1 MTPVDVQ
8 QLCDAIKQ
16 RVTVELHE
24 TADPGARSEIL
35 IDALYEV
42 SRSLLPVLGYP
53 KKSEQ
58 YLERQA
64 RVLELI
70 TFLVIPLIRG
80 GVQERRGVA
89 VLSEI
94 AEGCLDPLLKK
105 KFSVYAQE
113 LLARSRRKVS
123 APGSEARTVAPWLAA
138 SLGVALLALYLS
150 WPNAEVAGNPA
161 ALPVAPA
168 GRSARV
174 PSAAPDPSAHAVS
187 VGLPSADPGSA
198 GQRSNE
204 EICKL
209 DRAAAEEGA
218 SAGTRPPAQGVTG
231 AHPEQAMRVRIVN
244 NQVLV
249 PVTLKNGGGTIRV
262 ELLLDTGA
270 TRTAIHESVAGKL
283 PIDLQSAKGSQAVV
297 ADGRVIR
304 SRIARIDALLVGPF
318 AMASPELELI
328 PYHGDDN
335 VHHGLLGMDFLGKH
349 RYQIDMEHQM
359 IRWF

>member
-1 MTPVDVQ
+1 MDVQ

-58 YLERQA
+58 YLESQA

-70 TFLVIPLIRG
+70 TFLVIALIRG

-113 LLARSRRKVS
+113 LLARSGKKVS
-123 APGSEARTVAPWLAA
+123 SPGSGARTVAPWLAA

-150 WPNAEVAGNPA
+150 WPDAQVAGTPG
-161 ALPVAPA
+161 ALPVEPA
-168 GRSARV
+168 VRGALV
-174 PSAAPDPSAHAVS
+174 PTAAPEPSAHAVS
-187 VGLPSADPGSA
+187 VGLPVADPGSA
-198 GQRSNE
+198 GVRSNE

-209 DRAAAEEGA
+209 ERAAAEDAA
-218 SAGTRPPAQGVTG
+218 SAGTRPAPAQGAAG

-249 PVTLKNGGGTIRV
+249 PVTLKNGGSTIRV